1 LYAWRAQTLDVGR
14 LPPSV
19 QHWLKTIGHARWSLP
34 DAWLGT
40 DGGLERAHSTGF
52 PRRPR
57 IVIGDR
63 LVYYAAGWRVVFAIV
78 EATSEPHVVEH
89 PRWPWR
95 VAVEPLVLVPLLSNA
110 PPVEAIGVAARSM
123 SQQSHIRLG
132 PDHYL
137 RAIEAIAS
145 IAAGGSSAWPPP
157 SPSCPFSQG
166 TASPGGGQGRDCA

>member
-1 LYAWRAQTLDVGR
+1 M
-14 LPPSV
+14 

-166 TASPGGGQGRDCA
+166 AASPGGGQGRDCA

>member
-1 LYAWRAQTLDVGR
+1 
-14 LPPSV
+14 V

-34 DAWLGT
+34 DAWLST
-40 DGGLERAHSTGF
+40 DDGLERVHSTGF

-57 IVIGDR
+57 ILIGER

-78 EATSEPHVVEH
+78 EATSEPHSVEH

-95 VAVEPLVLVPLLSNA
+95 VAVEPLLLVPLLSNA

-123 SQQSHIRLG
+123 SQQSHIRLD

-145 IAAGGSSAWPPP
+145 IAAGGVHTEPRP
-157 SPSCPFSQG
+157 SPSRRSG
-166 TASPGGGQGRDCA
+166 EAAASPGRDRGRG